1 MIFVR
6 NVIEI
11 CPFPK
16 KTFLS
21 ACQFQISLP
30 KRQFELWWPKVN
42 LPYTVPFTNRC
53 LAKDPPKPKA
63 KAKSKPEAPD
73 GDNNAKDAG
82 K

>member
-6 NVIEI
+6 NVI
-11 CPFPK
+11 
-16 KTFLS
+16 
-21 ACQFQISLP
+21 
-30 KRQFELWWPKVN
+30 
-42 LPYTVPFTNRC
+42 
-53 LAKDPPKPKA
+53 DPPKPKA